1 MSGAPGTKIYVFA
14 SGAVLVDE
22 RPVTAEQLADELAML
37 KQRKGVVWYAREHGE
52 RNPTPE
58 QFATFDAIV
67 AAQLPI
73 ALFIDREFQRPVPP
87 PDE

>member
-1 MSGAPGTKIYVFA
+1 VNGAPGPKIYVFA
-14 SGAVLVDE
+14 SGAALVDE

-37 KQRKGVVWYAREHGE
+37 KRRKGVVWYAREHGD
-52 RNPTPE
+52 RDPTPE
-58 QFATFDAIV
+58 QLATFETIV

-87 PDE
+87 D